1 MRPIRGRIKPFV
13 EVLIAETARHAQPQR
28 DAVVPSSGKKRSVR
42 GGLQARPRLR
52 LRFRRG
58 RCGRRSP
65 RPRPAGRRRR
75 RDGPDRSGQVGVE
88 DGQTVVLDRDTSAF
102 EGAEVGTELRQ
113 GGDRVVRS
121 GPSTALELGPAPSR
135 YDHGSMGRTEILR
148 DSRPQGAGRTGPGIQ
163 LGTGGILPY
172 PRPLLSLQRPGP
184 CREGSLPTGKGWQA
198 SITGHTAG
206 LRELWTT
213 EGKAPGGLNWVLVEC
228 RPGAAAGTHTN
239 SVR

>member
-1 MRPIRGRIKPFV
+1 
-13 EVLIAETARHAQPQR
+13 
-28 DAVVPSSGKKRSVR
+28 
-42 GGLQARPRLR
+42 
-52 LRFRRG
+52 
-58 RCGRRSP
+58 
-65 RPRPAGRRRR
+65 
-75 RDGPDRSGQVGVE
+75 
-88 DGQTVVLDRDTSAF
+88 
-102 EGAEVGTELRQ
+102 
-113 GGDRVVRS
+113 
-121 GPSTALELGPAPSR
+121 
-135 YDHGSMGRTEILR
+135 MGRTEILR

-184 CREGSLPTGKGWQA
+184 YREGSLPTGKGWQA